1 MSDKIIITFP
11 DGNKKDLK
19 KGVSGFEIAESI
31 SKSLAKESIAIK
43 INNEIVDLSRKI
55 EKDSR
60 VQIIKKN
67 DEEALNIIRHDLC
80 SM

>member
-55 EKDSR
+55 EKDSE
-60 VQIIKKN
+60 VQIIKKMMK
-67 DEEALNIIRHDLC
+67 RH
-80 SM
+80 